1 MITEYFWILTIIIII
16 FSFLIWYFCNS
27 KIQNPYLNINKVE
40 YFEPRWVETL
50 KSLNFTNKDLNNFT
64 NQLNNSNNPDEV
76 LNNII
81 SISLKKGL
89 PYEKI
94 FKSLVGEKKEEF
106 TFVPSNPFDQSF
118 SEL

>member
-40 YFEPRWVETL
+40 YFEPRWLETL
-50 KSLNFTNKDLNNFT
+50 KNFT